1 MKVSNADRVVFPDAG
16 VTKGQVVEHY
26 VEVAGEMWP
35 HVEGRALTVER
46 YPKGIASKGFMQKN
60 APEHLSEELIGIYEV
75 EKEEGGTTRYPVP
88 QSPDA
93 LAAFANLGVITFHVP
108 PSTVDQPQR
117 PDWAIWDLDPPD
129 GQFELARRAAL
140 VLREFVAASG
150 VDPLL
155 MTSGSSGYHLRV
167 RLDRSAEWHQ
177 VAEMV
182 RGVGALAAASNPEL
196 MTLEFKKKNRGN
208 RVFVDWLRNAPLSTS
223 VVPWSLRAR
232 PNAPVAT
239 PIAWEEIGE
248 IDPNAVTI
256 SDVGSRLDDELWDSA
271 PVGAADEMANSVSEV
286 LAEAGI
292 ELQPFDRF
300 RS

>member
-1 MKVSNADRVVFPDAG
+1 MKVSNADRVVFPDVG
-16 VTKGQVVEHY
+16 VTKGQVVDHY
-26 VEVAGEMWP
+26 IKVAEEMWP
-35 HVEGRALTVER
+35 HIEGRALTVER

-60 APEHLSEELIGIYEV
+60 APEHLSDELISVYEV

-88 QSPDA
+88 RSPDA
-93 LAAFANLGVITFHVP
+93 LAVFANLGVITFHVP

-129 GQFELARRAAL
+129 GQFELARRAA
-140 VLREFVAASG
+140 VSLREYVAASG

-182 RGVGALAAASNPEL
+182 RGVGALAAAGNPDL
-196 MTLEFKKKNRGN
+196 MTLEFKKKNRGD

-232 PNAPVAT
+232 SNAPVAT

-256 SDVGSRLDDELWDSA
+256 SDVGSRLDDDLWDSA
-271 PVGAADEMANSVSEV
+271 PVGAADEMASSVSHV
-286 LAEAGI
+286 VAEAGI